1 MSKRMKETRREF
13 LKGLGLVVI
22 GGGALTA
29 ISRPGVTEAPA
40 AAEKPAAPVPKGY
53 RVTAHILDY
62 YEKAR
67 L

>member
-13 LKGLGLVVI
+13 LKGLGVAVI
-22 GGGALTA
+22 GGGALA
-29 ISRPGVTEAPA
+29 MVSRPGIADAPQ
-40 AAEKPAAPVPKGY
+40 AAEKPAAPAPKGY
-53 RVTAHILDY
+53 HVTAHILDY